1 MTSVV
6 AEPIAISRAFSP
18 GHITGF
24 VVMKPAQL
32 IIIIRIIFMSVPRVQ
47 VFQLTVGL
55 QLLLKFMTM
64 SQ

>member
-32 IIIIRIIFMSVPRVQ
+32 IIIRIIFMSVPRVL